1 MWSGRVDSRWHA
13 RLGITKFMEERGLV
27 NLQTVRDVQGNLE
40 DAYVKV
46 CIY

>member
-1 MWSGRVDSRWHA
+1 
-13 RLGITKFMEERGLV
+13 MEERGLV